1 MDHANTDTPAET
13 ILHGA
18 LELSKN
24 SWLLALQFP
33 DRVQP
38 SRRTKPRTRLAPPSK
53 ERRNNSVLTVT
64 VADRERSRSL
74 TVTHGSLR

>member
-1 MDHANTDTPAET
+1 MDHANADTPAET

-33 DRVQP
+33 D
-38 SRRTKPRTRLAPPSK
+38 
-53 ERRNNSVLTVT
+53 
-64 VADRERSRSL
+64 
-74 TVTHGSLR
+74 